1 MKTSAKNKHF
11 GPTIFDAGKF
21 FATPG
26 AIQDIP
32 PAEMADAM
40 YRHLR
45 GDWGNVGIV
54 DWKANETALE
64 DGSRL
69 FSVYRTKAG
78 TKFWIITESD
88 RSATTVLLPSEY

>member
-1 MKTSAKNKHF
+1 MKTIAKKQHY

-54 DWKANETALE
+54 DWKAHETALE
-64 DGSRL
+64 DASRL
-69 FSVYRTKAG
+69 FSVYRSKAG
-78 TKFWIITESD
+78 TKFWIITEAD
-88 RSATTVLLPSEY
+88 RSVTTLLKSTEY